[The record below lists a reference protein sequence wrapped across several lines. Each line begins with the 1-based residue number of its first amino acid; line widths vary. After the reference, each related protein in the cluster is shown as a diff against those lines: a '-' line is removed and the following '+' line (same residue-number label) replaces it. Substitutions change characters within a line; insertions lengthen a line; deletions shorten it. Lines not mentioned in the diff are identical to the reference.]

1 MQWEF
6 NLPVKIVFGSG
17 KRAEIEKYIDETGGT
32 RGVLVC
38 SASVAKRGVAN
49 EFIKKFR
56 RQNKRDFHGHP
67 PESNHG

>member
-49 EFIKKFR
+49 E
-56 RQNKRDFHGHP
+56 
-67 PESNHG
+67 SNHG